1 MGDECWIVLP
11 LSHNTIMLSKLII
24 FSLLL
29 AGYLTLARD
38 PMDVLIEDDWE
49 VDSEANHDTKGKVVM
64 KTGTIAVIKTFKKLK
79 AKNKKQCMD
88 KCKKTKNC
96 KVFNFWQK
104 KKQCLLQTI
113 GLKKDKK
120 SKGKVTG
127 IMPCPTTTSNPPVTV
142 KPPVTPMKPAT
153 TMKP

>member
-38 PMDVLIEDDWE
+38 PMDALIEDDWE
-49 VDSEANHDTKGKVVM
+49 VDSEANLDTKGKVVM

-79 AKNKKQCMD
+79 A
-88 KCKKTKNC
+88 KTKNC

-127 IMPCPTTTSNPPVTV
+127 IMPCPTTSSPPVTV
-142 KPPVTPMKPAT
+142 KPPVPVT